1 MSHFIICVT
10 FYLILCVTFLSYGRS
25 CHVYMCHVFVWDLQ
39 EWKLQVLLCG
49 SYKSGSY
56 KFFCVGVTRVESK
69 GLHYG
74 AFIMKT
80 KSLI

>member
-1 MSHFIICVT
+1 MCHILFNFMCHVFYHMVIVVTFICVT
-10 FYLILCVTFLSYGRS
+10 F
-25 CHVYMCHVFVWDLQ
+25 
-39 EWKLQVLLCG
+39 LCG

>member
-1 MSHFIICVT
+1 MCHVLFNFMCHVFYHMVIVVTFICVT
-10 FYLILCVTFLSYGRS
+10 F
-25 CHVYMCHVFVWDLQ
+25 FVWDLQ
-39 EWKLQVLLCG
+39 EWKLQVFCVG
-49 SYKSGSY
+49 VYKSGSY
-56 KFFCVGVTRVESK
+56 KFFCVGVIRVESK